1 MTNTDAARPTLV
13 TPGPGRLPVILDT
26 DAFNEIDDQ
35 FAIVQMLLSPERF
48 DVRAITAAP
57 FHNFRSNGPKQGM
70 EFSYDEILRLLERL
84 GMVGQVPVY
93 KGVTEYVGPDK
104 QPRQAEAVTALI
116 DAAKAASPGAPLYVI
131 AIGAISNVASA
142 LLVAPE
148 IIDRMVVVW
157 MGGHAPEWPDV
168 NEFNLRQDVGGA
180 QVLLDCGVPLVLIP
194 ARPVTSH
201 LHSTVP
207 EIEAYVEPFGE
218 IGQFLA
224 MRFKEYSKEHRGWSK
239 PIWDMAAIA
248 WLLDPDWVPTVPI
261 PSPVLTPQLTWSVDR
276 RRHQILCA
284 TFVHRDAILKDFFAK
299 LEVFA
304 QGGKP

>member
-1 MTNTDAARPTLV
+1 MTISDAARSTLLA
-13 TPGPGRLPVILDT
+13 PRKGRVPVILDT

-57 FHNFRSNGPKQGM
+57 FHNSRSTGPGQGM
-70 EFSYDEILRLLERL
+70 DLSYDEILRLLDRL
-84 GMVGQVPVY
+84 GMTGQVPVY
-93 KGVTEYVGPDK
+93 RGVTEYVGLDK
-104 QPRQAEAVTALI
+104 RAQHADAVTALI
-116 DAAKAASPGAPLYVI
+116 DAARAASPQVPLYVI
-131 AIGAISNVASA
+131 AIGAISNIASA
-142 LLVAPE
+142 ILIAPE

-157 MGGHAPEWPDV
+157 IGGHAPEWHAVD
-168 NEFNLRQDVGGA
+168 EFNLRQDVGGA
-180 QVLLDCGVPLVLIP
+180 QVLFDSGVPLVLIP

-218 IGQFLA
+218 IGRFLA

-248 WLLDPDWVPTVPI
+248 WLLDPDWVPTVLI
-261 PSPVLTPQLTWSVDR
+261 PSPIVTPQLTWSVDR
-276 RRHQILCA
+276 RRHQIRCA
-284 TFVHRDAILKDFFAK
+284 TFVHRDPILKDFFAK
-299 LEVFA
+299 LEAFA
-304 QGGKP
+304 QRSKP